1 MHYWAVAAAQ
11 KSNPITSA
19 VTAVLLA
26 AGSGSRFSGNAHKLL
41 TVINGRTV
49 FKWSLHNCLAAQ
61 FQKVIVV
68 TGAVDL
74 SAQIAEAKFAAENLI
89 EVHNEN
95 WQTGMASSLQCAISE
110 AQRHGASSVVVGL
123 ADQPAI
129 KPSSW
134 QRVADATAPLAVA
147 TYNGV
152 RGNPVRIHAELW
164 PLLPTNGDEGAR
176 SLFKSHKDLLEEV
189 ACDGSA
195 QDLDTSSD
203 IETLTKL
210 LNK

>member
-1 MHYWAVAAAQ
+1 VVAAQ
-11 KSNPITSA
+11 KSKPITPA
-19 VTAVLLA
+19 ITAVLLA
-26 AGSGSRFSGNAHKLL
+26 AGSGSRFSGSAHKLL
-41 TVINGRTV
+41 TVISGQTV
-49 FKWSLHNCLAAQ
+49 FAWTLQNCLAAQ
-61 FQKVIVV
+61 FQQLIVV

-134 QRVADATAPLAVA
+134 QRVATATAPLAVA

>member
-1 MHYWAVAAAQ
+1 VVAAQ

-19 VTAVLLA
+19 ITAVLLA
-26 AGSGSRFSGNAHKLL
+26 AGSGSRFSGSAHKLL
-41 TVINGRTV
+41 TVISGQTV
-49 FKWSLHNCLAAQ
+49 FAWTLQNCLAAQ
-61 FQKVIVV
+61 FQQLIVV

-74 SAQIAEAKFAAENLI
+74 SAQIAEAKFAATNVI
-89 EVHNEN
+89 EIHNEN
-95 WQTGMASSLQCAISE
+95 WRSGMASSLQCALTE

-164 PLLPTNGDEGAR
+164 PLLPTSGDEGAR
-176 SLFKSHKDLLEEV
+176 SLFKSHKDLLEVV

>member
-1 MHYWAVAAAQ
+1 MLYWVVVVAQ
-11 KSNPITSA
+11 KSNPINSA

-26 AGSGSRFSGNAHKLL
+26 AGSGSRFAGNAHKLL
-41 TVINGRTV
+41 TVINGQTV
-49 FKWSLHNCLAAQ
+49 FTWALQNCIAAH
-61 FQKVIVV
+61 FQQVIIV

-74 SAQIAEAKFAAENLI
+74 STQLSDSRFAQANLT
-89 EVHNEN
+89 EVHNKN
-95 WQTGMASSLQCAISE
+95 WQNGMASSLQCALSE
-110 AQRHGASSVVVGL
+110 AQRHGVSSVVVGL

-129 KPSSW
+129 IPSSW
-134 QRVADATAPLAVA
+134 QRVANASAPLAVA

-164 PLLPTNGDEGAR
+164 PLLPTSGDEGAR

-189 ACDGSA
+189 ACEGSA

-203 IETLTKL
+203 VETLTKL
-210 LNK
+210 LDK

>member
-1 MHYWAVAAAQ
+1 MAAAQ

-26 AGSGSRFSGNAHKLL
+26 AGSGSRFSGNTHKLL
-41 TVINGRTV
+41 TVIREQTV
-49 FKWSLHNCLAAQ
+49 FSWALQNCLAAQ
-61 FQKVIVV
+61 FQHVIVV

-74 SAQIAEAKFAAENLI
+74 SAQITEAKFAAENLI

-95 WQTGMASSLQCAISE
+95 WQAGMASSLQCAISE

-134 QRVADATAPLAVA
+134 QRIATATAPLAVA

-164 PLLPTNGDEGAR
+164 PLLPTSGDEGAR

>member
-1 MHYWAVAAAQ
+1 MVAAQ
-11 KSNPITSA
+11 RSNPITSA
-19 VTAVLLA
+19 NTAVLLA

-41 TVINGRTV
+41 TVINGQCV
-49 FKWSLHNCLAAQ
+49 FSWALQNCLAAQ
-61 FQKVIVV
+61 FQQVIVV

-74 SAQIAEAKFAAENLI
+74 SAQIAEAKFAAVNLI
-89 EVHNEN
+89 ELHNEN
-95 WQTGMASSLQCAISE
+95 WRNGMASSLQCALTE

-134 QRVADATAPLAVA
+134 QRVATAVAPLAVA

-164 PLLPTNGDEGAR
+164 PLLPTSGDEGAR
-176 SLFKSHKDLLEEV
+176 SLFKSHKDLLVEV

-195 QDLDTSSD
+195 QDLDTSGD

-210 LNK
+210 LK

>member
-1 MHYWAVAAAQ
+1 MVAAQ
-11 KSNPITSA
+11 RSNPTTSA

-26 AGSGSRFSGNAHKLL
+26 AGSGSRFSGEAHKLL
-41 TVINGRTV
+41 TVIGGQTV
-49 FKWSLHNCLAAQ
+49 FAWALQNCLAAQ
-61 FQKVIVV
+61 FQHLIVV
-68 TGAVDL
+68 TGAVNL
-74 SAQIAEAKFAAENLI
+74 SAQISDAEIATTHLI
-89 EVHNEN
+89 EVHNTN

-110 AQRHGASSVVVGL
+110 AQRHGASSIVVGL

-134 QRVADATAPLAVA
+134 QRIANATAPLAVA

-164 PLLPTNGDEGAR
+164 PLLPSTGDEGAR

-189 ACDGSA
+189 ACDGSS

-203 IETLTKL
+203 ISTLAKL

>member
-1 MHYWAVAAAQ
+1 MVAAQ
-11 KSNPITSA
+11 RSNPITSA
-19 VTAVLLA
+19 NTAVLLA

-41 TVINGRTV
+41 TVINGQCV
-49 FKWSLHNCLAAQ
+49 FSWALQNCLAAQ
-61 FQKVIVV
+61 FQQVIVV

-74 SAQIAEAKFAAENLI
+74 SAQITEAKFATANLI

-95 WQTGMASSLQCAISE
+95 WRNGMASSLQCALTE

-134 QRVADATAPLAVA
+134 QRVATAVAPLAVA

-164 PLLPTNGDEGAR
+164 PLLPTSGDEGAR
-176 SLFKSHKDLLEEV
+176 SLFKSHKDLLVEV

-195 QDLDTSSD
+195 QDLDTSGD

-210 LNK
+210 LK

>member
-1 MHYWAVAAAQ
+1 MVAAQ
-11 KSNPITSA
+11 KSNQITSA
-19 VTAVLLA
+19 TTAVLLA
-26 AGSGSRFSGNAHKLL
+26 AGSGSRFFGNVHKLL
-41 TVINGRTV
+41 TVINGQTV
-49 FKWSLHNCLAAQ
+49 FTWALHNCLAAQ
-61 FQKVIVV
+61 FKQVIIV

-74 SAQIAEAKFAAENLI
+74 SAQISEAKFAQANLI

-95 WQTGMASSLQCAISE
+95 WQSGMASSLQCGLAE

-129 KPSSW
+129 SPSSW

-164 PLLPTNGDEGAR
+164 PLLPTSGDEGAR
-176 SLFKSHKDLLEEV
+176 SLFRSHKDLLEEV

-195 QDLDTSSD
+195 HDLDTSSD

>member
-1 MHYWAVAAAQ
+1 MVAAQ
-11 KSNPITSA
+11 RSNPITSA
-19 VTAVLLA
+19 NTAVLLA

-41 TVINGRTV
+41 TVINGQCV
-49 FKWSLHNCLAAQ
+49 FSWALQNCLAAQ
-61 FQKVIVV
+61 FQQVIVV

-74 SAQIAEAKFAAENLI
+74 SAQIAEAKFAAVNLI
-89 EVHNEN
+89 ELHNEN
-95 WQTGMASSLQCAISE
+95 WRNGIASSLQCALTE

-134 QRVADATAPLAVA
+134 QRVATAVAPLAVA

-164 PLLPTNGDEGAR
+164 PLLPTSGDEGAR
-176 SLFKSHKDLLEEV
+176 SLFKSHKDLLVEV

-195 QDLDTSSD
+195 QDLDTSGD

-210 LNK
+210 LK

>member
-1 MHYWAVAAAQ
+1 MVAAQ
-11 KSNPITSA
+11 RSNPTTSA
-19 VTAVLLA
+19 ATAVLLA
-26 AGSGSRFSGNAHKLL
+26 AGSGTRFSGKAHKLL
-41 TVINGRTV
+41 TVIGGQTV
-49 FKWSLHNCLAAQ
+49 FAWALQNCLAAQ
-61 FQKVIVV
+61 FQHLIVV
-68 TGAVDL
+68 TGAVNL
-74 SAQIAEAKFAAENLI
+74 SAQISDAEIATTNLI
-89 EVHNEN
+89 EVHNTN

-110 AQRHGASSVVVGL
+110 AQRHGASSIVVGL

-134 QRVADATAPLAVA
+134 QRIANATAPLAVA

-164 PLLPTNGDEGAR
+164 PLLPSTGDEGAR
-176 SLFKSHKDLLEEV
+176 SLLKSHKDLLEEV
-189 ACDGSA
+189 ACDGSS

-203 IETLTKL
+203 ISTLAKL

>member
-1 MHYWAVAAAQ
+1 MVAAQ

-19 VTAVLLA
+19 ITAVLLA
-26 AGSGSRFSGNAHKLL
+26 AGSGSRFSGSAHKLL
-41 TVINGRTV
+41 TVISGQTV
-49 FKWSLHNCLAAQ
+49 FAWTLQNCLAAQ
-61 FQKVIVV
+61 FQQLIVV

-74 SAQIAEAKFAAENLI
+74 SAQIAEAKLAAENLI

-134 QRVADATAPLAVA
+134 QRVATATAPLAVA

>member
-1 MHYWAVAAAQ
+1 MVAAQ
-11 KSNPITSA
+11 RSNPITSA
-19 VTAVLLA
+19 NTAVLLA

-41 TVINGRTV
+41 TVINGQCV
-49 FKWSLHNCLAAQ
+49 FSWALQNCLAAQ
-61 FQKVIVV
+61 FQQVIVV

-74 SAQIAEAKFAAENLI
+74 SAQIAEAKFAAANLI
-89 EVHNEN
+89 ELHNEN
-95 WQTGMASSLQCAISE
+95 WRNGMASSLQCALTE

-134 QRVADATAPLAVA
+134 QRVATAVAPLAVA

-164 PLLPTNGDEGAR
+164 PLLPKSGDEGAR
-176 SLFKSHKDLLEEV
+176 SLFKSHKDLLVEV

-195 QDLDTSSD
+195 QDLDTSGD

-210 LNK
+210 LK

>member
-1 MHYWAVAAAQ
+1 MVAAQ
-11 KSNPITSA
+11 RSNPTTSA

-26 AGSGSRFSGNAHKLL
+26 AGSGSRFSGEAHKLL
-41 TVINGRTV
+41 TVIGGQTV
-49 FKWSLHNCLAAQ
+49 FAWALQNCLAAQ
-61 FQKVIVV
+61 FQHLIVV
-68 TGAVDL
+68 TGAVNL
-74 SAQIAEAKFAAENLI
+74 TAQISDAEIATTNLI
-89 EVHNEN
+89 EVHNTN

-110 AQRHGASSVVVGL
+110 AQRHGASSIVVGL

-134 QRVADATAPLAVA
+134 QRIANATAPLAVA

-164 PLLPTNGDEGAR
+164 PLLPSTGDEGAR

-189 ACDGSA
+189 ACDGSS

>member
-1 MHYWAVAAAQ
+1 MAAAQ

-26 AGSGSRFSGNAHKLL
+26 AGSGSRFSGSAHKLL
-41 TVINGRTV
+41 TVIREQTV
-49 FKWSLHNCLAAQ
+49 FSWALQNCLAAQ
-61 FQKVIVV
+61 FQHVIVV

-74 SAQIAEAKFAAENLI
+74 SAQITEAKFAAENLI

-95 WQTGMASSLQCAISE
+95 WQAGMASSLQCAISE

-134 QRVADATAPLAVA
+134 QRIATATAPLAVA

-164 PLLPTNGDEGAR
+164 PLLPTSGDEGAR

>member
-1 MHYWAVAAAQ
+1 
-11 KSNPITSA
+11 
-19 VTAVLLA
+19 
-26 AGSGSRFSGNAHKLL
+26 
-41 TVINGRTV
+41 
-49 FKWSLHNCLAAQ
+49 
-61 FQKVIVV
+61 
-68 TGAVDL
+68 
-74 SAQIAEAKFAAENLI
+74 
-89 EVHNEN
+89 
-95 WQTGMASSLQCAISE
+95 MASSLQCALTE
-110 AQRHGASSVVVGL
+110 AQRHDASSVVVGL

-134 QRVADATAPLAVA
+134 QRIANTSAPLAVA

-164 PLLPTNGDEGAR
+164 PLLPTSGDEGAR

>member
-1 MHYWAVAAAQ
+1 MVAAQ
-11 KSNPITSA
+11 RSNPTTSA

-26 AGSGSRFSGNAHKLL
+26 AGSGSRFSGEAHKLL
-41 TVINGRTV
+41 TVIGGQTV
-49 FKWSLHNCLAAQ
+49 FAWALQNCLAAQ
-61 FQKVIVV
+61 FQHLIVV

-74 SAQIAEAKFAAENLI
+74 SAQISDAEIATTNLI

-110 AQRHGASSVVVGL
+110 AQRHGASSIVVGL

-134 QRVADATAPLAVA
+134 QRIANATAPLAVA

-164 PLLPTNGDEGAR
+164 PLLPSTGDEGAR

-189 ACDGSA
+189 ACDGSS

>member
-1 MHYWAVAAAQ
+1 MAAAQ

-26 AGSGSRFSGNAHKLL
+26 AGSGSRFSGNTHKLL
-41 TVINGRTV
+41 TVIREQTV
-49 FKWSLHNCLAAQ
+49 FSWALQNCLAAQ
-61 FQKVIVV
+61 FQHVIVV

-74 SAQIAEAKFAAENLI
+74 SAQIAEAKFADENLI

-110 AQRHGASSVVVGL
+110 ARRHGASSVVVGL

-134 QRVADATAPLAVA
+134 QRIATATAPLAVA

-164 PLLPTNGDEGAR
+164 PLLPTSGDEGAR

>member
-1 MHYWAVAAAQ
+1 MAAAQ

-26 AGSGSRFSGNAHKLL
+26 AGSGSRFSGNTHKLL
-41 TVINGRTV
+41 TVIREQTV
-49 FKWSLHNCLAAQ
+49 FSWALQNCLAAQ
-61 FQKVIVV
+61 FQHVIVV

-74 SAQIAEAKFAAENLI
+74 SAQIAEAKFADENLI

-95 WQTGMASSLQCAISE
+95 WQAGMASSLQCAISE

-134 QRVADATAPLAVA
+134 QRIATATAPLAVA